1 MTPTDLLSR
10 TRRRWE
16 WLCGVALGIAVVG
29 PGLAPGGLLS
39 LDLVATP
46 TIPVPSGIWGAGPDL
61 PRRVPYG
68 VVVAWLSH
76 VVGGPLTIKLLLV
89 ACVSSAFAGAAH
101 LVRGQPAAT
110 RAAAGLLYALS
121 PFTLTRIGA
130 GHIGLLLGMAVLPWA
145 LPWLLRP
152 ADEPARA
159 LLWATGLG
167 LAGFAGGVFALV
179 LLAVGLIADRGRRA
193 VATAGIAVVSQ
204 LPWVV
209 PALVVAATAG
219 SVRPASGFATR
230 VGGATGLLQL
240 VSGHGFWRASSQ
252 VGAAGV
258 GTAILGLALV
268 ALALVGA
275 RQLPHAWAHRA
286 TAAAAVGFVVAA
298 ASGVPGLDA
307 VYRSLTAGGPGLIV
321 RESQRALPLFLVW
334 LAPAAALGGRQLA
347 RRATRLEAALYVATP
362 AVIAIVLAVP
372 GLWGVGGRLDPVQ
385 FPAGWSRVGAEVRNH
400 PGTVVA
406 LPWHEYLDIGF
417 AGGRRVLNPLPD
429 YLGGDVITSSDPELG
444 ASDQE
449 RADPREARVQAVV
462 ADLRAG
468 RPGSAELARIGVRWV
483 VLLHEV
489 DWAGYPG
496 LSVDQGLVATVRTP
510 SIDLYEVRDRRP
522 GRAPGSPHRGWPAVP
537 VLLADLVTIVAWAVV
552 SGRCRATQRHVPSL
566 SAVKRR

>member
-1 MTPTDLLSR
+1 M
-10 TRRRWE
+10 
-16 WLCGVALGIAVVG
+16 
-29 PGLAPGGLLS
+29 S

-46 TIPVPSGIWGAGPDL
+46 TIPVPSGIWGVGPDL

-76 VVGGPLTIKLLLV
+76 VIGGPLTIKLLV
-89 ACVSSAFAGAAH
+89 VVCIAAAFAGAAN
-101 LVRGQPAAT
+101 LLREEPIVT
-110 RAAAGLLYALS
+110 RAAAGLLYGVS
-121 PFTLTRIGA
+121 PFTLTRVGV
-130 GHIGLLLGMAVLPWA
+130 GHIGLLLGMAALPWA

-152 ADEPARA
+152 ADQPARA
-159 LLWATGLG
+159 LRWATALG
-167 LAGFAGGVFALV
+167 LAGFAGGVFALA
-179 LLAVGLIADRGRRA
+179 LLVVGLIADRGRRG

-209 PALVVAATAG
+209 PALVVAATSG

-240 VSGHGFWRASSQ
+240 ASGHGFWRASSQ
-252 VGAAGV
+252 VGGV
-258 GTAILGLALV
+258 GIGTAILGLALV
-268 ALALVGA
+268 ALAVVGA
-275 RQLPHAWAHRA
+275 RKLPHAWARRA
-286 TAAAAVGFVVAA
+286 TIAAAVGFVVAA
-298 ASGVPGLDA
+298 ASGVPGLDTL
-307 VYRSLTAGGPGLIV
+307 YRSLTANGPGLVV

-347 RRATRLEAALYVATP
+347 RQATRLEAALYVATP
-362 AVIAIVLAVP
+362 AVIAGVLAVP

-385 FPAGWSRVGAEVRNH
+385 FPDGWSRARAAVTSH

-444 ASDQE
+444 GSDQE

-462 ADLRAG
+462 ADLHAG
-468 RPGSAELARIGVRWV
+468 RPGSPELARLGVRWIA
-483 VLLHEV
+483 LLHEV
-489 DWAGYPG
+489 DWADYPG
-496 LSVDQGLVATVRTP
+496 LAVDQGLVATVRTP
-510 SIDLYEVRDRRP
+510 SIDLYEVRDRSYGKP
-522 GRAPGSPHRGWPAVP
+522 SNSPRRGWPAVP
-537 VLLADLVTIVAWAVV
+537 VLVADLVTIVAWAVV
-552 SGRCRATQRHVPSL
+552 SGRCRATHRHVPSL